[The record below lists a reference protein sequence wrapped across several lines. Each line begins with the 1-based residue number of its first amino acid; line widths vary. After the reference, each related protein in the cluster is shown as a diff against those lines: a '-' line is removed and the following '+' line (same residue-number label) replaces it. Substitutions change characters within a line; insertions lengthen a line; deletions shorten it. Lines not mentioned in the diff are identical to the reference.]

1 MRKII
6 FYFFIVC
13 LFISCKDS
21 QVSQK
26 VSFDMDSEQQTL
38 FDLNVISDY
47 DVVKLETTD
56 ESIISK
62 LDKVIVADNNI
73 FIMDG
78 LNNQSVY
85 VFDMT
90 GKFKFKIY
98 HLGRGK
104 NEYLQLFDMFYDEHD
119 KTINLLS
126 RLPSKIM
133 KYSSDADSL
142 LEQIPFER
150 DFSRIESNGE
160 NYVCHQGNYS
170 QGGDN
175 YNVCTLSLDGKI
187 IDKWNDIPAA
197 SESTFSYNAF
207 PLSLGTDDNVLYF
220 DINTRKLYSVKGP
233 KHEEEFSVNFGKYN
247 YTTKAAYDKMSF
259 IEQSMIISDIRYF
272 TETENYYIF
281 NVLFNGQNVF
291 CVLDKDTNKTYIASA
306 SSNNSKYMLSFGK
319 IASIQKNLLIT
330 YVDAESIIQQLDYY
344 NQDEEIKRE
353 YGKQVS
359 NLKKRVGT
367 MSSDDNP
374 LLVIY
379 TLK

>member
-1 MRKII
+1 
-6 FYFFIVC
+6 
-13 LFISCKDS
+13 
-21 QVSQK
+21 
-26 VSFDMDSEQQTL
+26 MDSEQQTL

-62 LDKVIVADNNI
+62 LDKVIIADNNI

-90 GKFKFKIY
+90 GKFKFKIH

-119 KTINLLS
+119 RTINLLS

-142 LEQIPFER
+142 LEQISFER
-150 DFSRIESNGE
+150 DFTRIESNGE

-175 YNVCTLSLDGKI
+175 YNVCTLSLDGNI
-187 IDKWNDIPAA
+187 IDKWNDIPTEK
-197 SESTFSYNAF
+197 ESTFSYNAF
-207 PLSLGTDDNVLYF
+207 PLSLGTDDNVLFF

-233 KHEEEFSVNFGKYN
+233 KREDVLSVDFGKYN

-259 IEQSMIISDIRYF
+259 TEQNMIISDIQHF

-330 YVDAESIIQQLDYY
+330 YVDAGSIIQQLDYY

-353 YGKQVS
+353 YGKQVN

-379 TLK
+379 KLK